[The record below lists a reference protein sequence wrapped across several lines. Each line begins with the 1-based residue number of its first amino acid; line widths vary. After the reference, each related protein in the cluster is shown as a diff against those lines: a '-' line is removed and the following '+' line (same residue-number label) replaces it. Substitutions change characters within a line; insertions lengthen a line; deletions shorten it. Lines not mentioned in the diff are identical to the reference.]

1 MATFRADPPPYY
13 PRLLTFSYV
22 FESMFFLYTILQF
35 IKEYT
40 PEFQLTPVRNLK
52 LICRNYLET
61 QFKWDI
67 IPLIPLQEI
76 KFGNNRNR
84 LFFLI
89 KLIRLFKGLKMFNVN
104 AMMTFVKEY
113 LYSYVIERSKH
124 DSSFAQN
131 IHESNNMIEETLL
144 ISYILKIIRVIII
157 IINASYLVGM
167 FWLIILEIEEIE
179 IEG

>member
-1 MATFRADPPPYY
+1 
-13 PRLLTFSYV
+13 
-22 FESMFFLYTILQF
+22 
-35 IKEYT
+35 
-40 PEFQLTPVRNLK
+40 
-52 LICRNYLET
+52 
-61 QFKWDI
+61 
-67 IPLIPLQEI
+67 
-76 KFGNNRNR
+76 
-84 LFFLI
+84 
-89 KLIRLFKGLKMFNVN
+89 MFNVN